1 MATRRVGAREQQILD
16 LVRDRGGIDIDALAH
31 HFGVTPQ
38 TIRRG
43 VNRLSELGLLRRLHG
58 GATLPPASTNL
69 PYVTR
74 QVQHLE
80 SKRRIAAAVAAHIE
94 DGASVSI
101 GLGTTPHEVALA
113 LRGHRGLHVV
123 TNSMHVVFALA
134 AQPTLAIVVAGGVL
148 RPADLDV
155 VGDAAV
161 RCFAGFKTDY
171 AVFGVGGI
179 DADGTLLDFDC
190 DEVAAREAMRLNC
203 RQSLLVADVSKF
215 GRAAMARGGR
225 LDDMDHLFTDA
236 LPGAPYRKM
245 LRDRKPQVHLAGEAV
260 AGVGNLPFSA
270 AGTAIADKA
279 ARPAQSPAPRGSARS
294 AKAGA
299 ATACALA
306 AASGER
312 ATGVGATRSRS
323 SR

>member
-1 MATRRVGAREQQILD
+1 MPTRRVGSREQQILD
-16 LVRDRGGIDIDALAH
+16 LVRDRGGVDIDALAQR
-31 HFGVTPQ
+31 FGVTPQ

-58 GATLPPASTNL
+58 GVTLPPASANL

-80 SKRRIAAAVAAHIE
+80 GKRRIAAAAAAHIE
-94 DGASVSI
+94 DGASVAI

-113 LRGHRGLHVV
+113 LRGHRGLRVV

-134 AQPTLAIVVAGGVL
+134 SNPALEIVVAGGAL

-179 DADGTLLDFDC
+179 DADGTLLDFDR
-190 DEVAAREAMRLNC
+190 DEVTAREAMRLNC

-236 LPGAPYRKM
+236 LPSAPYRP
-245 LRDRKPQVHLAGEAV
+245 LLAGRRPQVHVVGEA
-260 AGVGNLPFSA
+260 ASAVGTGSMPVDAAPARAPASASTAA
-270 AGTAIADKA
+270 AGDRA
-279 ARPAQSPAPRGSARS
+279 ARASASR
-294 AKAGA
+294 
-299 ATACALA
+299 T
-306 AASGER
+306 R
-312 ATGVGATRSRS
+312 ATR
-323 SR
+323 